1 MFLCCTLLQCS
12 MKLIHT
18 NLDDYGRSDADADV
32 LADYVLALIRA
43 DAPDEE
49 IRKAS
54 VEGLEDFLR
63 ERS

>member
-1 MFLCCTLLQCS
+1 
-12 MKLIHT
+12 MKLIYT
-18 NLDDYGRSDADADV
+18 DLGDYGRSDADADV